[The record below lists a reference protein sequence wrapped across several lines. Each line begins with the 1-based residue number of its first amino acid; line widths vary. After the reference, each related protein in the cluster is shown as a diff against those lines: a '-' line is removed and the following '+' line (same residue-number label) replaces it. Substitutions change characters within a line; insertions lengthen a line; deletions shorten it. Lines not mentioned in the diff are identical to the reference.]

1 MRRES
6 ILLLST
12 VLAIGSARASA
23 ETQPRSATTG
33 CAATRNAADF
43 FAARQPKTAREM
55 VDLLPGFTFSAGDNS
70 RRGFAA
76 AAGNVLIDGERPSD
90 KQFTLGDL
98 LSRIPADQVDHVE
111 VIRDS
116 CPGLDMLGQTV
127 VVNVVRKRQTGR
139 ALTVTASDA
148 WLRDGRNLPSATV
161 EISKH
166 FSGGQTLTGA
176 VSLTRYAEL
185 AEGDGASVRRDAA
198 RNVLQQSSVTSR
210 AGGLTGFGFVNYATK
225 LIGGQFSV
233 NGSLVRTDF
242 TFRETDRSAAGASTH
257 LDQNL
262 GGPLGGQ
269 LRGELGANFSRSL
282 GGKWT
287 MQAQALVDLHAQ
299 SYTSRLTDGNSD
311 QAFQARERGGEA
323 LARANLI
330 YATSSRLSAQL
341 ALEGTFN
348 WLHTTNGFSYNG
360 FAIQLPNARANVTE
374 ARGQASA
381 QLSWTATSWLKTE
394 FALNLEHSSIASRA
408 DVRQSKAL
416 TYAKP
421 RLALIVSPNADNQLR
436 LRVEREVGQLDFNNF
451 VASSSLDIGG
461 VHAGNVDIVPQQAW
475 VFEAAY
481 ERHFWSSG
489 DVSLTLRHSAI
500 SHAIDRILITSASG
514 PAFDAPGNISSATLD
529 ALIVSATL
537 PLARLGI
544 AHGELK
550 VSGTFQR
557 SRVQDPV
564 SGAMR
569 SLTNVLPA
577 EYTISFRQDVPRWK
591 MSWGASLATPCA
603 TSATTKGC
611 EKYEYRFNEIDYYG
625 AQPALNLFVEYRP
638 AASLTLRLE
647 ANNILAQQYRRLVKF
662 YGGPRNTSPLSYE
675 EDRRLNS
682 SPSVFLSV
690 RKGF

>member
-1 MRRES
+1 MRPAS

-12 VLAIGSARASA
+12 ALLGVSTRASA
-23 ETQPRSATTG
+23 EPQARSATAG
-33 CAATRNAADF
+33 CAATRYAADF
-43 FAARQPKTAREM
+43 FAARQPKTARDM

-90 KQFTLGDL
+90 KQFALDSL
-98 LSRIPADQVDHVE
+98 LSRVPAGQVDYVE

-127 VVNVVRKRQTGR
+127 VANVVRKQQVGGM
-139 ALTVTASDA
+139 LTATASDA

-161 EISKH
+161 EMSKH
-166 FSGGQTLTGA
+166 FGGGQTLTGA

-198 RNVLQQSSVTSR
+198 GNMLQQSSVTSR
-210 AGGLTGFGFVNYATK
+210 AGGLTGFGFVNYATA
-225 LIGGQFSV
+225 LLGGQFSV
-233 NGSLVRTDF
+233 NGSLERTDYA
-242 TFRETDRSAAGASTH
+242 FRETDRSDVGAPAH
-257 LDQNL
+257 LDQDL

-269 LRGELGANFSRSL
+269 LRGELGANFSRPL

-287 MQAQALVDLHAQ
+287 VQTQALVDLRAQ
-299 SYTSRLTDGNSD
+299 SYRSRLTDGVSD
-311 QAFQARERGGEA
+311 QNFQARERGGEA
-323 LARANLI
+323 LTRANLI
-330 YATSSRLSAQL
+330 YAASSRLSAQL

-348 WLHTTNGFSYNG
+348 WLHTTNSFSYNG
-360 FAIQLPNARANVTE
+360 FAIQLPNAQANVTE
-374 ARGQASA
+374 ARGQGSA
-381 QLSWTATSWLKTE
+381 QLSWTATSRLKAE
-394 FALNLEHSSIASRA
+394 VALNLEHSIIASRA
-408 DVRQSKAL
+408 DVRQRKAL

-421 RLALIVSPNADNQLR
+421 RLALIFSPNADNQLR

-461 VHAGNVDIVPQQAW
+461 VHAGNVDIVPQRAW

-500 SHAIDRILITSASG
+500 SDAIDRILITSPSG
-514 PAFDAPGNISSATLD
+514 PAFDAPGNIGSATLD
-529 ALIVSATL
+529 GLIVSATL
-537 PLARLGI
+537 PLAKLGI
-544 AHGELK
+544 ARGELK

-564 SGAMR
+564 SGAAR
-569 SLTNVLPA
+569 SLTNNLPT

-591 MSWGASLATPCA
+591 LSWGASLATPCA

-611 EKYEYRFNEIDYYG
+611 EKYEYRFNEIDYYH

-638 AASLTLRLE
+638 AAKLTLRLE
-647 ANNILAQQYRRLVKF
+647 TNNILAQQYRRVVQF
-662 YGGPRNTSPLSYE
+662 YGGPRNASPLSYE
-675 EDRRLNS
+675 EDRRLTS
-682 SPSVFLSV
+682 SPSVFFSV

>member
-1 MRRES
+1 MRPLS

-12 VLAIGSARASA
+12 VLVTGSASASA
-23 ETQPRSATTG
+23 ETRTRSATEG
-33 CAATRNAADF
+33 CAATRYAADF
-43 FAARQPKTAREM
+43 FAVRQPKTARDM

-90 KQFTLGDL
+90 KQFTLDGV
-98 LSRIPADQVDHVE
+98 LSRVPADQVDHIE

-127 VVNVVRKRQTGR
+127 VANVVRKRQTGR

-148 WLRDGRNLPSATV
+148 WLRDGRNLPSATL

-185 AEGDGASVRRDAA
+185 AEGDGISVRRDAA
-198 RNVLQQSSVTSR
+198 GKMLQQSSVTSR
-210 AGGLTGFGFVNYATK
+210 AGGLTGFGFVNYATT
-225 LIGGQFSV
+225 LMGGQFSV
-233 NGSLVRTDF
+233 NGSLVRTDYA
-242 TFRETDRSAAGASTH
+242 FRETDRPDVGATTH
-257 LDQNL
+257 LDQDL

-269 LRGELGANFSRSL
+269 SRGELGANFSRSL

-287 MQAQALVDLHAQ
+287 MQAQALANLRDQ
-299 SYTSRLTDGNSD
+299 SYISRLTDGNSD
-311 QAFQARERGGEA
+311 QRFRADERGGEA

-330 YATSSRLSAQL
+330 YAASSRLSAQI

-348 WLHTTNGFSYNG
+348 WLHTSNSFRYNG

-381 QLSWTATSWLKTE
+381 QLSWTATSRLKAE
-394 FALNLEHSSIASRA
+394 VALNLEHSRIASRA
-408 DVRQSKAL
+408 DVRQRKAL

-421 RLALIVSPNADNQLR
+421 RLALIFSPNAGNQLR
-436 LRVEREVGQLDFNNF
+436 LRVEREVGQLDFNNY

-461 VHAGNVDIVPQQAW
+461 VHAGNVDIVPQRSW

-500 SHAIDRILITSASG
+500 TDSIDRILITSPSG
-514 PAFDAPGNISSATLD
+514 PAFDAPGNIGSAMLD

-537 PLARLGI
+537 PLARFGI

-550 VSGTFQR
+550 VSGSFQR
-557 SRVQDPV
+557 SRVRDPV
-564 SGAMR
+564 SGAAR
-569 SLTNVLPA
+569 SLTNILPA

-611 EKYEYRFNEIDYYG
+611 EKYEYRFNEIDYYA
-625 AQPALNLFVEYRP
+625 AQPAFNLFVEYRP

-647 ANNILAQQYRRLVKF
+647 ANNILAQQYRRVVKL
-662 YGGPRNTSPLSYE
+662 YGGPRSTSPLTYE
-675 EDRRLNS
+675 EDRRLTS
-682 SPSVFLSV
+682 SPSVFFRV
-690 RKGF
+690 RKSF